1 MPSRAPVELS
11 SKNDSRPRLG
21 LRVLS
26 LVMGGF
32 LLLMGMDKLEWFTD
46 GGAFLTS
53 RLYEW
58 IEVARPAPRWYLEH
72 VAIPYAP
79 LFARLVPVGEFATG
93 TALILGFQVRLA
105 SIVAMF
111 MVLNFHFASD
121 ILFRYS
127 YLINGYG
134 PPVLGSLLVLAING
148 ARLPFALDRRQQV
161 T

>member
-1 MPSRAPVELS
+1 MSTSKGSRDMIA
-11 SKNDSRPRLG
+11 

-32 LLLMGMDKLEWFTD
+32 LFLMGMDKLNWFTD
-46 GGAFLTS
+46 GGAFLSS

-58 IEVARPAPRWYLEH
+58 VEVARPAPRWYLEH

-79 LFARLVPVGEFATG
+79 VFARLVPIGEFVTG

-105 SIVAMF
+105 CILAMF

-134 PPVLGSLLVLAING
+134 PPVLGSLLALAING
-148 ARLPFALDRRQQV
+148 SRLPFALDRRQQV
-161 T
+161 A